1 MPEAVFGRSA
11 ASGFTPMARWLAAIL
26 ACMPLALGAAPL
38 ELPAPR
44 NLQQEA
50 ADMARTGK
58 PMVVLY
64 SRPGC
69 QWCDQARTY
78 LAPMARAADSRDAA
92 LYRQIDLDSDAP
104 LVDFQGRRGTQ
115 RSFAERE
122 RVRFTPT
129 VVVYGP
135 RGERLAEPIVGMRLA
150 DFYGQY
156 LEQAITTARERL
168 NAVPR

>member
-1 MPEAVFGRSA
+1 MPEAVFRRSA
-11 ASGFTPMARWLAAIL
+11 ASGLTPMARWLAAIL
-26 ACMPLALGAAPL
+26 ACMPLALRAAPL

-50 ADMARTGK
+50 VEMARSDK

-64 SRPGC
+64 SQSGC
-69 QWCDQARTY
+69 HWCEEARTY
-78 LAPMARAADSRDAA
+78 LVPMSREAGSRDAA

-156 LEQAITTARERL
+156 LEQAIATARERL

>member
-1 MPEAVFGRSA
+1 MPEAVFRRSA

-26 ACMPLALGAAPL
+26 TCMPLALGAAPL

-78 LAPMARAADSRDAA
+78 LAPMAREEGSRDAA

-156 LEQAITTARERL
+156 LEQAIATARERL